1 MVAKFYPYGAL
12 MINRGNRI
20 LIVFHLYCCSKHKLS
35 DDTHGECCEPCLFCH
50 VNILVQ
56 NVIQFL
62 FYLYTL
68 DMIGLPLWDIILPL
82 PLWDII
88 IIITIMGYYY
98 YHYCCNNL

>member
-1 MVAKFYPYGAL
+1 MANVANLACF
-12 MINRGNRI
+12 
-20 LIVFHLYCCSKHKLS
+20 V
-35 DDTHGECCEPCLFCH
+35 
-50 VNILVQ
+50 LVQ

-68 DMIGLPLWDIILPL
+68 DMIGLPLWDIILSLPLWDIILSL

-98 YHYCCNNL
+98 DHYCCNDL

>member
-1 MVAKFYPYGAL
+1 MANVANLACF
-12 MINRGNRI
+12 
-20 LIVFHLYCCSKHKLS
+20 V
-35 DDTHGECCEPCLFCH
+35 
-50 VNILVQ
+50 LVQ

-68 DMIGLPLWDIILPL
+68 DMIGLPLWDIILSL

-98 YHYCCNNL
+98 DHYCCNNL